1 MNRQATDGQKIFAK
15 DMSEKGLLSKI
26 YKNLNRHLPKDNIQK
41 ANESMK
47 TCSTSH
53 VIREIQAKTL
63 RYYYVSVR
71 MDKIQN
77 MTTPNADKDVEHW
90 KL

>member
-1 MNRQATDGQKIFAK
+1 MGKGFIQRLHPRDLQMAT
-15 DMSEKGLLSKI
+15 E
-26 YKNLNRHLPKDNIQK
+26 HLKKCP
-41 ANESMK
+41 
-47 TCSTSH
+47 TSH